1 MSVSTLTTMT
11 STISDPD
18 NDNDDEILQNIPCR
32 TKQEQYYYQ
41 TFHTEYYDNDWW
53 CISRQ
58 DYIAVCIDS
67 VVTIL
72 SNEWLS
78 L

>member
-1 MSVSTLTTMT
+1 MMSISDSWYRDLTLVSVSTLTTMT

-41 TFHTEYYDNDWW
+41 TFHRYN
-53 CISRQ
+53 
-58 DYIAVCIDS
+58 A
-67 VVTIL
+67 
-72 SNEWLS
+72 
-78 L
+78 